1 MDNKSQPGLLINRQT
16 IISNIVTLFSGSAI
30 AQGIGAIT
38 FILTA
43 RQLGPEQYGQYTSSL
58 ALATFCSIIFSLGL
72 NIWLLRE
79 GGKSP
84 NQISKLVGSILLIVT
99 GLGAVWLIGMFIIA
113 GLIKSNSLP
122 EDLVR
127 IASVIVWVDSLLL
140 IILTGFKSIL
150 RNRINSLIQ
159 SVIAIIILLMTVL
172 LIWSGE
178 QQASEFMIA
187 RALILAVSLIVSF
200 IITWKIISLATDR
213 KIINTAL
220 KESPPYAISEFL
232 AWTYMRVDV
241 LIIAFLLDDYAVG
254 LYAPAE
260 GIINALYIV
269 PLAIH
274 FVMVPVLSNLFQR
287 DINQAWL
294 TTRRFFYVLVLV
306 GLGLFLVVFFG
317 AEFIVLL
324 LGPSYAGS
332 LEILKILS
340 IILFI
345 HSISFG
351 TAAILVATK
360 QQSQRTIV
368 QAVAVLINITL
379 NIYVI
384 GKWGITGIA
393 FVYVLT
399 EIVLLAGYSFLVA
412 RYRRKSLSGLSLT
425 GKS

>member
-1 MDNKSQPGLLINRQT
+1 
-16 IISNIVTLFSGSAI
+16 
-30 AQGIGAIT
+30 
-38 FILTA
+38 
-43 RQLGPEQYGQYTSSL
+43 
-58 ALATFCSIIFSLGL
+58 
-72 NIWLLRE
+72 
-79 GGKSP
+79 
-84 NQISKLVGSILLIVT
+84 
-99 GLGAVWLIGMFIIA
+99 
-113 GLIKSNSLP
+113 
-122 EDLVR
+122 
-127 IASVIVWVDSLLL
+127 
-140 IILTGFKSIL
+140 
-150 RNRINSLIQ
+150 
-159 SVIAIIILLMTVL
+159 
-172 LIWSGE
+172 
-178 QQASEFMIA
+178 
-187 RALILAVSLIVSF
+187 
-200 IITWKIISLATDR
+200 
-213 KIINTAL
+213 
-220 KESPPYAISEFL
+220 
-232 AWTYMRVDV
+232 MRVDV

-368 QAVAVLINITL
+368 QAVAVFINITL